1 MLLCACIGL
10 TAQAQQLPNGNF
22 DGDWEANHPYIG
34 SSNNR
39 TKGDQPVGWC
49 VANVDGMKGTL
60 ARAVAAKIDGTTGNA
75 VKLTNTDIALGQIAP
90 GYMCL
95 GTTWNTSTGLA
106 TIKNKDGGS
115 FGGYALQGYKPDAIE
130 FMYQCAGGTGT
141 VVAYLWKGTW
151 TQKSV
156 PVTTASSASGLTK
169 VDMVDR
175 DRNILG
181 IAHSEGGEGGEVTK
195 SADAEL
201 IASLQESITDAPT
214 SWTKRTIEFDYKN
227 VNAAPEKINVIFA
240 ANDYFNSDNITKN
253 NSLTVDDVKLVYY
266 SQLKSISVNGTAING
281 FAEDKYEYTVDGEY
295 TEGCLTT
302 EVKGVAATQTVAY
315 NEETGV
321 ATITVK
327 GQDWTESNCN
337 EHVYTVQFA
346 VAVAADPALASL
358 KISGEDFALTEGVTE
373 YELPYVYNKG
383 IVFEPVADEESTLGE
398 TTYNDEEKTVSI
410 SVTNGKGKET
420 VYVFR
425 FGQLDETA
433 AESGDYNGALS
444 VVLITPD
451 ATSNGLLENAAI
463 ALSKNASGTY
473 NLTLNNFAFMGM
485 TVGDIFVPNI
495 TLTDGKLEAQRTIMI
510 TSDDESAMGPMLGAL
525 PVKVS
530 AILVDTDKKA
540 AAASIDILTSETDL
554 SALFQ
559 GIHVDFVPYEVEGVG
574 VDGAEWGG
582 PQHYENVKVSG
593 RVTKETAKFLHINN
607 NYVNSEGVTE
617 EYPMTYIDMTAAT
630 VDADV
635 TVADIM
641 AGAPEKNNTLIYLP
655 ANSKLTDANTVVN
668 GKAATL
674 ALTEK
679 VTFFAPTAFEA
690 ASVHFD
696 RTFNTADNYVSS
708 FVMPFEMNV
717 SEVKGDVYKF
727 KGIDTEKNEV
737 QFEKV
742 NEGVL
747 DANKPYLVVATDAA
761 PLNAVANVNVAVTE
775 DELAQ
780 TAGNAAHIGSYT
792 VQTVTSDAN
801 ATYYGYQ
808 NGEFVKANNGTLNP
822 FRTMIKVTGAAGAN
836 VLTLKLEGTTTGIN
850 EAVSETGKAD
860 VYTLDGKCVRRGVAA
875 KEALNG
881 LAKGVYVVNGRK
893 IVK

>member
-22 DGDWEANHPYIG
+22 DGDWEANYPYIG
-34 SSNNR
+34 SNNDR
-39 TKGDQPVGWC
+39 TKGNQPVGWC
-49 VANVDGMKGTL
+49 VANVDGMKGTM

-75 VKLTNTDIALGQIAP
+75 VKLTNTDIALAQIAP

-115 FGGYALQGYKPDAIE
+115 FGGYAFQGYKPDAIE

-156 PVTTASSASGLTK
+156 PVTTASMASGLTK

-181 IAHSEGGEGGEVTK
+181 IAHSPGGEVTK

-240 ANDYFNSDNITKN
+240 ANDYFDSDNITKN

-281 FAEDKYEYTVDGEY
+281 FAEDKYEYTVDKEY

-327 GQDWTESNCN
+327 GQDWTESNRN

-346 VAVAADPALASL
+346 QPAASVPALASL
-358 KISGEDFALTEGVTE
+358 KISGEDFALTDEVTE

-383 IVFEPVADEESTLGE
+383 IVFEPVAGEASTLGE

-410 SVTNGKGKET
+410 SVTNGKDKET

-425 FGQLDETA
+425 FGTLDETA
-433 AESGDYNGALS
+433 AESGDYKGAIS
-444 VVLITPD
+444 VVLQTTE
-451 ATSNGLLENAAI
+451 ATSNGLLNNAAI
-463 ALSKNASGTY
+463 ALTKNASGTY
-473 NLTLNNFAFMGM
+473 NLTLNDFSFMGM
-485 TVGDIFVPNI
+485 LVGDIFVPNI
-495 TLTDGKLEAQRTIMI
+495 TLTDGKLEATRTIMI
-510 TSDDESAMGPMLGAL
+510 TSATEGAMGPMLGAL

-607 NYVNSEGVTE
+607 YVNSEGVTE

-655 ANSKLTDANTVVN
+655 ANSKLTDANTVVS
-668 GKAATL
+668 GKATAL

-679 VTFFAPTAFEA
+679 VALYVPVAFTAG
-690 ASVHFD
+690 SISFD
-696 RTFNTADNYVSS
+696 RTFNTEEGKVSS
-708 FVMPFEMNV
+708 FVMPFELKADNV
-717 SEVKGDVYKF
+717 EGKLYTF
-727 KGIDTEKNEV
+727 KGINGEKAEFKKLENTETLAANTPCLIVAENAHPFDGVKNV
-737 QFEKV
+737 SV
-742 NEGVL
+742 AATEGEMTNTV
-747 DANKPYLVVATDAA
+747 
-761 PLNAVANVNVAVTE
+761 
-775 DELAQ
+775 
-780 TAGNAAHIGSYT
+780 GNAAHIGAYT
-792 VQTVTSDAN
+792 TQTVTSDAT

-822 FRTMIKVTGAAGAN
+822 FRTMIKVTGTVTAQA
-836 VLTLKLEGTTTGIN
+836 LKLKLNDETTGISEATN
-850 EAVSETGKAD
+850 EAGKAD

>member
-10 TAQAQQLPNGNF
+10 TVQAQQLPNGNF

-49 VANVDGMKGTL
+49 VANVNGMKVFLTQMGETK
-60 ARAVAAKIDGTTGNA
+60 VADKVNGLSGYA

-95 GTTWNTSTGLA
+95 GTTWNTSVGTGKI
-106 TIKNKDGGS
+106 TNKDGGS

-181 IAHSEGGEGGEVTK
+181 IAHSEGGEVTK

-266 SQLKSISVNGTAING
+266 SQLKSVSVNGTAING
-281 FAEDKYEYTVDGEY
+281 FAEDKYGYTVDEEY

-327 GQDWTESNCN
+327 GQDWTESNRN

-346 VAVAADPALASL
+346 LPAAPALASL
-358 KISGEDFALTEGVTE
+358 KISGEDFALAEDVVE

-383 IVFEPVADEESTLGE
+383 IVFEPVADEASTLGDVV
-398 TTYNDEEKTVSI
+398 YNDEDKTVSI
-410 SVTNGKGKET
+410 TVKNEKGAET

-433 AESGDYNGALS
+433 AESGDYKGALS
-444 VVLITPD
+444 VVLITPE
-451 ATSNGLLENAAI
+451 ATSNGLLNNAAI
-463 ALSKNASGTY
+463 VLSKNASGTY
-473 NLTLNNFAFMGM
+473 NLTLNDFAFMGM
-485 TVGDIFVPNI
+485 PVGNIFVPNI
-495 TLTDGKLEAQRTIMI
+495 KLTDGKLEAQRTIII
-510 TSDDESAMGPMLGAL
+510 TSEEDGLGPMLGAL

-530 AILVDTDKKA
+530 VNLVDTDKKA

-554 SALFQ
+554 GDMFES
-559 GIHVDFVPYEVEGVG
+559 IHVDFVPYEMEAEA
-574 VDGAEWGG
+574 VDGIEYGG
-582 PQHYENVKVSG
+582 LQHYENVKVTG

-617 EYPMTYIDMTAAT
+617 EYPMTYIDMTNAT

-679 VTFFAPTAFEA
+679 VTFFAPTAFKA

-836 VLTLKLEGTTTGIN
+836 VLTLKLEGTTTGIS
-850 EAVSETGKAD
+850 EAASETGKTD
-860 VYTLDGKCVRRGVAA
+860 VYTIDGKCVRRGVAA
-875 KEALNG
+875 KDALNG
-881 LAKGVYVVNGRK
+881 LEKGVYVVNGRK

>member
-95 GTTWNTSTGLA
+95 GTTWNTSIGLA

-115 FGGYALQGYKPDAIE
+115 FGGYAFQGYKPDAIE

-156 PVTTASSASGLTK
+156 PVTTASAASGLTK

-181 IAHSEGGEGGEVTK
+181 IAHSHGGEGGEVTK

-201 IASLQESITDAPT
+201 IASLQESITDSPT
-214 SWTKRTIEFDYKN
+214 SWTKRTIEFYYKN

-240 ANDYFNSDNITKN
+240 ANDYFDSDNITKN

-281 FAEDKYEYTVDGEY
+281 FAEDKYEYTVDKEY

-327 GQDWTESNCN
+327 GQDWTESNRN

-346 VAVAADPALASL
+346 QPAASVPALASL
-358 KISGEDFALTEGVTE
+358 KISGEDFALTEDVVE

-383 IVFEPVADEESTLGE
+383 IVFEPVAGEASTLGE

-425 FGQLDETA
+425 FGTLDETA
-433 AESGDYNGALS
+433 AESGDYKGAIS
-444 VVLITPD
+444 VVLQTTE
-451 ATSNGLLENAAI
+451 ATSNGLLNNAAI
-463 ALSKNASGTY
+463 ALTKNASGTY
-473 NLTLNNFAFMGM
+473 NLTLNDFSFMGM
-485 TVGDIFVPNI
+485 LVGDIFVPNI
-495 TLTDGKLEAQRTIMI
+495 TLTDGKLEATRTIMI
-510 TSDDESAMGPMLGAL
+510 TSATEGAMGPMLGAL

-530 AILVDTDKKA
+530 ASLIDTDLKA
-540 AAASIDILTSETDL
+540 AAASIDILTSESPML
-554 SALFQ
+554 GSMFQ
-559 GIHVDFVPYEVEGVG
+559 GIHVDFVPYEVEAVAT
-574 VDGAEWGG
+574 DGAEWSS

-655 ANSKLTDANTVVN
+655 ANSKLTDANTVVS
-668 GKAATL
+668 GKATTL

-679 VTFFAPTAFEA
+679 VALYVPVAFTAG
-690 ASVHFD
+690 SISFD
-696 RTFNTADNYVSS
+696 RTFNTEEGKVSS
-708 FVMPFEMNV
+708 FVMPFELKADNV
-717 SEVKGDVYKF
+717 EGKLYTF
-727 KGIDTEKNEV
+727 KGINGEKAEFKKLENTETLAANTPCLIVAENAHPFDGVKNV
-737 QFEKV
+737 SV
-742 NEGVL
+742 AATEGEMTNTV
-747 DANKPYLVVATDAA
+747 
-761 PLNAVANVNVAVTE
+761 
-775 DELAQ
+775 
-780 TAGNAAHIGSYT
+780 GNAAHIGAYT
-792 VQTVTSDAN
+792 TQTVTSDAT

-822 FRTMIKVTGAAGAN
+822 FRTMIKVTGTVTAQA
-836 VLTLKLEGTTTGIN
+836 LKLKLNDETTGISEATN
-850 EAVSETGKAD
+850 EAGKAD

>member
-1 MLLCACIGL
+1 MFTANAQNVYQVQNSDFEEWEGVSYTTSGWKPTTYTGDEPLHWNSFL
-10 TAQAQQLPNGNF
+10 TGDGSLKGTAGRNQLEKSSEVRPGSTGNQSAKIFDRTVMGSIIAQGNLTTGRINMGSMKPADANGNYNF
-22 DGDWEANHPYIG
+22 TITDDDAFNQKFTGRPDAMVVWVKYVSTGGFNAKANTVLHTEGYYQDPEGNTITATVIAKAENTSIA
-34 SSNNR
+34 SSNEW
-39 TKGDQPVGWC
+39 Q
-49 VANVDGMKGTL
+49 
-60 ARAVAAKIDGTTGNA
+60 
-75 VKLTNTDIALGQIAP
+75 KLTIP
-90 GYMCL
+90 
-95 GTTWNTSTGLA
+95 
-106 TIKNKDGGS
+106 
-115 FGGYALQGYKPDAIE
+115 
-130 FMYQCAGGTGT
+130 
-141 VVAYLWKGTW
+141 
-151 TQKSV
+151 
-156 PVTTASSASGLTK
+156 
-169 VDMVDR
+169 
-175 DRNILG
+175 
-181 IAHSEGGEGGEVTK
+181 
-195 SADAEL
+195 
-201 IASLQESITDAPT
+201 
-214 SWTKRTIEFDYKN
+214 FDYKDAGRPAYALVSFATN
-227 VNAAPEKINVIFA
+227 VTPGKGTGK
-240 ANDYFNSDNITKN
+240 DYMLIDDLEYIYNYSLTSATYGAT
-253 NSLTVDDVKLVYY
+253 SLTVPAAGETADCGTLTYDEATELT
-266 SQLKSISVNGTAING
+266 LITDGAGASVDKAYD
-281 FAEDKYEYTVDGEY
+281 AESCVLTV
-295 TEGCLTT
+295 
-302 EVKGVAATQTVAY
+302 
-315 NEETGV
+315 
-321 ATITVK
+321 TVK
-327 GQDWTESNCN
+327 ADDYEVSKHSN
-337 EHVYTVQFA
+337 VYKFQFA
-346 VAVAADPALASL
+346 KPAASVPSLASL
-358 KISGEDFALTEGVTE
+358 KISGENFVLTEDVTE

-383 IVFEPVADEESTLGE
+383 IVFEPVAGEESTLGDVV
-398 TTYNDEEKTVSI
+398 YNDEDKTVSI
-410 SVTNGKGKET
+410 TVKNEKGAET

-433 AESGDYNGALS
+433 AESGDYKGALS
-444 VVLITPD
+444 VVLITPE
-451 ATSNGLLENAAI
+451 ATSNGLLNNAAI
-463 ALSKNASGTY
+463 VLSKNASGTY
-473 NLTLNNFAFMGM
+473 NLTLNDFAFMGM
-485 TVGDIFVPNI
+485 PVGNIFVPNI
-495 TLTDGKLEAQRTIMI
+495 KLTDGKLEAQRTIII
-510 TSDDESAMGPMLGAL
+510 TSEEDGLGPMLGAL

-530 AILVDTDKKA
+530 VNLVDTDKKA

-554 SALFQ
+554 GDMFES
-559 GIHVDFVPYEVEGVG
+559 IHVDFVPYEMEAEA
-574 VDGAEWGG
+574 VDGIEYGG
-582 PQHYENVKVSG
+582 LQHYENVKVTG

-607 NYVNSEGVTE
+607 NYVNTSGETE

-655 ANSKLTDANTVVN
+655 ADSKLTDANTVVN

-808 NGEFVKANNGTLNP
+808 NGEFVKANSGTLNP

-850 EAVSETGKAD
+850 EAASETGKTD
-860 VYTLDGKCVRRGVAA
+860 VYTIDGKCVRRGVAA

>member
-1 MLLCACIGL
+1 MI
-10 TAQAQQLPNGNF
+10 
-22 DGDWEANHPYIG
+22 
-34 SSNNR
+34 
-39 TKGDQPVGWC
+39 
-49 VANVDGMKGTL
+49 
-60 ARAVAAKIDGTTGNA
+60 
-75 VKLTNTDIALGQIAP
+75 
-90 GYMCL
+90 
-95 GTTWNTSTGLA
+95 
-106 TIKNKDGGS
+106 
-115 FGGYALQGYKPDAIE
+115 
-130 FMYQCAGGTGT
+130 
-141 VVAYLWKGTW
+141 AYLWKGTW
-151 TQKSV
+151 TQASV
-156 PVTTASSASGLTK
+156 PVNTASNASGLTK
-169 VDMVDR
+169 VNMIDR

-181 IAHSEGGEGGEVTK
+181 IAHAEGVTVTK

-201 IASLQESITDAPT
+201 IASLQQSITDTPT
-214 SWTKRTIEFDYKN
+214 EWTKRTVEFDYKN
-227 VNAAPEKINVIFA
+227 INAAPEKINVIFS
-240 ANDYFNSDNITKN
+240 ANDYFDSNSLVAN

-266 SQLKSISVNGTAING
+266 SQLKALNVNGTPVAG
-281 FAEDKYEYTVDGEY
+281 FATDKYDYTVDVPY
-295 TEGCLTT
+295 TESCLTT
-302 EVKGVAATQTVAY
+302 EIKGVAATQSVAY
-315 NEETGV
+315 DEETGV

-327 GQDWTESNCN
+327 GQDWTESNRN

-346 VAVAADPALASL
+346 QPAASVPALASL
-358 KISGEDFALTEGVTE
+358 KISGEDFALTDEVTE

-383 IVFEPVADEESTLGE
+383 IVFEPVAGEASTLGE

-410 SVTNGKGKET
+410 SVTNGKDKET

-425 FGQLDETA
+425 FGTLDETA
-433 AESGDYNGALS
+433 AESGDYKGAIS
-444 VVLITPD
+444 VVLQTTE
-451 ATSNGLLENAAI
+451 ATSNGLLNNAAI
-463 ALSKNASGTY
+463 ALTKNASGTY
-473 NLTLNNFAFMGM
+473 NLTLNNFSFIGM
-485 TVGDIFVPNI
+485 LVGDIFVPNI
-495 TLTDGKLEAQRTIMI
+495 TLTDGKLEATRTIMI
-510 TSDDESAMGPMLGAL
+510 TSATEGAMGPMLGAL

-655 ANSKLTDANTVVN
+655 ANSKLTDANTVVS
-668 GKAATL
+668 GKATTL

-679 VTFFAPTAFEA
+679 VALYVPVAFTAG
-690 ASVHFD
+690 SISFD
-696 RTFNTADNYVSS
+696 RTFNTEEGKVSS
-708 FVMPFEMNV
+708 FVMPFELKADNV
-717 SEVKGDVYKF
+717 EGKLYTF
-727 KGIDTEKNEV
+727 KGINGEKAEFKKLENTETLAANTPCLIVAENAHPFDGVKNV
-737 QFEKV
+737 SV
-742 NEGVL
+742 AATEGEMTNTV
-747 DANKPYLVVATDAA
+747 
-761 PLNAVANVNVAVTE
+761 
-775 DELAQ
+775 
-780 TAGNAAHIGSYT
+780 GNAAHIGAYT
-792 VQTVTSDAN
+792 TQTVTSDAT

-822 FRTMIKVTGAAGAN
+822 FRTMIKVTGTVTAQA
-836 VLTLKLEGTTTGIN
+836 LKLKLNDETTGISEATN
-850 EAVSETGKAD
+850 EAGKAD
-860 VYTLDGKCVRRGVAA
+860 VYTLDGKCVRRSVAA

>member
-1 MLLCACIGL
+1 M
-10 TAQAQQLPNGNF
+10 PNGNF

-49 VANVDGMKGTL
+49 VANVNGMKVGLGQMGETK
-60 ARAVAAKIDGTTGNA
+60 VADKVDGLSGYA
-75 VKLTNTDIALGQIAP
+75 VKLTNTNIAFGQIAP

-95 GTTWNTSTGLA
+95 GTTWNTSVGTFPI
-106 TIKNKDGGS
+106 TNKDGGS

-156 PVTTASSASGLTK
+156 PVTTASATSGLTK

-181 IAHSEGGEGGEVTK
+181 IAHSHGGEGGKVTK

-201 IASLQESITDAPT
+201 IASLQEFITDSPT

-227 VNAAPEKINVIFA
+227 ANAAPEKINVIFA

-327 GQDWTESNCN
+327 GQDWTESNRN

-346 VAVAADPALASL
+346 QPAASVPSLASL
-358 KISGEDFALTEGVTE
+358 KISGENFVLTEDVTE

-383 IVFEPVADEESTLGE
+383 IVFEPVADEESTLGDVV
-398 TTYNDEEKTVSI
+398 YNDEDKTVSI
-410 SVTNGKGKET
+410 TVKNEKGAET

-444 VVLITPD
+444 VVLITPE
-451 ATSNGLLENAAI
+451 ATSNGLLNNAAI
-463 ALSKNASGTY
+463 VLSKNASGTY

-485 TVGDIFVPNI
+485 PVGNIFVPNI
-495 TLTDGKLEAQRTIMI
+495 KLTDGKLEAQRTIII
-510 TSDDESAMGPMLGAL
+510 TSEEDGLGPMLGAL

-530 AILVDTDKKA
+530 VKLVDTDKKT

-554 SALFQ
+554 GAMFES
-559 GIHVDFVPYEVEGVG
+559 IHVDFVPYEVEAEA
-574 VDGAEWGG
+574 VDGIEWGG
-582 PQHYENVKVSG
+582 AQHYENVKVSG

-607 NYVNSEGVTE
+607 NYVNTSGETE

-850 EAVSETGKAD
+850 EAVSETGKTD
-860 VYTLDGKCVRRGVAA
+860 VYTIDGKCVRRGVAA
-875 KEALNG
+875 KDALNG
-881 LAKGVYVVNGRK
+881 LEKGVYVVNGRK

>member
-1 MLLCACIGL
+1 MFMANAQNVYQVQNSGFEEWEEVSYKAGLSTRKGSEPLHWSSFLTGTGSLKSMAGANQVEKSTEVRPGSTGKQSVKIFDRSVWGIIAQGNLTTGCINMGSP
-10 TAQAQQLPNGNF
+10 TAADANGNYNYTNTGDDNLNQRF
-22 DGDWEANHPYIG
+22 TGRPDAMVVWVKFVASGSYKAKVNTILHTDGYYQDPEGNTITATVIAKAENTSIAPSNDW
-34 SSNNR
+34 
-39 TKGDQPVGWC
+39 Q
-49 VANVDGMKGTL
+49 
-60 ARAVAAKIDGTTGNA
+60 
-75 VKLTNTDIALGQIAP
+75 KLTIP
-90 GYMCL
+90 
-95 GTTWNTSTGLA
+95 
-106 TIKNKDGGS
+106 
-115 FGGYALQGYKPDAIE
+115 
-130 FMYQCAGGTGT
+130 
-141 VVAYLWKGTW
+141 
-151 TQKSV
+151 
-156 PVTTASSASGLTK
+156 
-169 VDMVDR
+169 
-175 DRNILG
+175 
-181 IAHSEGGEGGEVTK
+181 
-195 SADAEL
+195 
-201 IASLQESITDAPT
+201 
-214 SWTKRTIEFDYKN
+214 FDYKN
-227 VNAAPEKINVIFA
+227 EGRPAYALVSFA
-240 ANDYFNSDNITKN
+240 SN
-253 NSLTVDDVKLVYY
+253 NTPGKGAVGNYMLIDDLEYIYNYSLTSATYGATSLTVPAAGETADC
-266 SQLKSISVNGTAING
+266 GTLTYD
-281 FAEDKYEYTVDGEY
+281 ES
-295 TEGCLTT
+295 TELTLTT
-302 EVKGVAATQTVAY
+302 DGAGASVEKAYDAESCVLTV
-315 NEETGV
+315 
-321 ATITVK
+321 TVK
-327 GQDWTESNCN
+327 ADDYEVSKHSN
-337 EHVYTVQFA
+337 VYKFQFA
-346 VAVAADPALASL
+346 QPAAPALASL
-358 KISGEDFALTEGVTE
+358 KISGEDFALTEDVVE

-383 IVFEPVADEESTLGE
+383 IVFEPVAGEASTLGE

-410 SVTNGKGKET
+410 SVTNGKGKKT

-425 FGQLDETA
+425 FGTLDETA
-433 AESGDYNGALS
+433 AESGDYKGAIS
-444 VVLITPD
+444 VVLQTTE
-451 ATSNGLLENAAI
+451 ATSNGLLNNAAI
-463 ALSKNASGTY
+463 ALTKNASGTY
-473 NLTLNNFAFMGM
+473 NLTLNDFSFMGM
-485 TVGDIFVPNI
+485 LVGDIFVPNI
-495 TLTDGKLEAQRTIMI
+495 TLTDGKLEATRTIMI
-510 TSDDESAMGPMLGAL
+510 TSATEGAMGPMLGAL

-530 AILVDTDKKA
+530 ASLIDTDLKA
-540 AAASIDILTSETDL
+540 AAASIDILTSESPML
-554 SALFQ
+554 GSMFQ
-559 GIHVDFVPYEVEGVG
+559 GIHVDFVPYEMEAEA
-574 VDGAEWGG
+574 VDGIEYGG
-582 PQHYENVKVSG
+582 LQHYENVKVTG

-617 EYPMTYIDMTAAT
+617 EYPMTYIDMTNAT

-850 EAVSETGKAD
+850 EAVSETGKTD
-860 VYTLDGKCVRRGVAA
+860 VYTIDGKCVRRGVAA

>member
-1 MLLCACIGL
+1 MI
-10 TAQAQQLPNGNF
+10 
-22 DGDWEANHPYIG
+22 
-34 SSNNR
+34 
-39 TKGDQPVGWC
+39 
-49 VANVDGMKGTL
+49 
-60 ARAVAAKIDGTTGNA
+60 
-75 VKLTNTDIALGQIAP
+75 
-90 GYMCL
+90 
-95 GTTWNTSTGLA
+95 
-106 TIKNKDGGS
+106 
-115 FGGYALQGYKPDAIE
+115 
-130 FMYQCAGGTGT
+130 
-141 VVAYLWKGTW
+141 AYLWKGTW
-151 TQKSV
+151 TQASV
-156 PVTTASSASGLTK
+156 PVNTASNASGLTK
-169 VDMVDR
+169 VNMIDR

-181 IAHSEGGEGGEVTK
+181 IAHEEGDTVTK

-201 IASLQESITDAPT
+201 IASLQQSITDTPT
-214 SWTKRTIEFDYKN
+214 EWTKRTVEFDYKN
-227 VNAAPEKINVIFA
+227 INAAPEKINVIFS
-240 ANDYFNSDNITKN
+240 ANDYFDSNSLVAN

-266 SQLKSISVNGTAING
+266 SQLKALAVNGTPVEG
-281 FAEDKYEYTVDGEY
+281 FATEKNDYTVDVPY

-302 EVKGVAATQTVAY
+302 EIKGVAATQSVAY
-315 NEETGV
+315 DEETGV

-327 GQDWTESNCN
+327 GQDWTESNRN

-358 KISGEDFALTEGVTE
+358 KISGENFVLTEDVTE

-383 IVFEPVADEESTLGE
+383 IVFEPVADEESTLGDVV
-398 TTYNDEEKTVSI
+398 YNDEDKTVSI
-410 SVTNGKGKET
+410 TVKSEKGKET

-607 NYVNSEGVTE
+607 NYVNTSGETE

-655 ANSKLTDANTVVN
+655 ANSKLIDANTVVS
-668 GKAATL
+668 GKATTL

-679 VTFFAPTAFEA
+679 VALYVPVAFTAG
-690 ASVHFD
+690 SISFD
-696 RTFNTADNYVSS
+696 RTFNTEEGKVSS
-708 FVMPFEMNV
+708 FVMPFELKADNV
-717 SEVKGDVYKF
+717 EGKLYTF
-727 KGIDTEKNEV
+727 KGINGENAEFKKLENTET
-737 QFEKV
+737 
-742 NEGVL
+742 L
-747 DANKPYLVVATDAA
+747 AANTPYLIVAENAHPFDGVKNVSVAA
-761 PLNAVANVNVAVTE
+761 TE
-775 DELAQ
+775 GEM
-780 TAGNAAHIGSYT
+780 TNTVGNASHIGTYT
-792 VQTVTSDAN
+792 TQTVTSDAT

-822 FRTMIKVTGAAGAN
+822 FRTMIKVTGTVTAQA
-836 VLTLKLEGTTTGIN
+836 LKLKLNDETTGISEATN
-850 EAVSETGKAD
+850 EAGKAD

>member
-49 VANVDGMKGTL
+49 VANVDGMKGTM
-60 ARAVAAKIDGTTGNA
+60 ATAVAAKIDGTTGNA
-75 VKLTNTDIALGQIAP
+75 VKLTNSKITGSQSAP

-95 GTTWNTSTGLA
+95 GTTWNTSTGLFSI
-106 TIKNKDGGS
+106 TNKDGGS
-115 FGGYALQGYKPDAIE
+115 FGGYAFQGYKPDAIE

-151 TQKSV
+151 TQTSV
-156 PVTTASSASGLTK
+156 PVTTASGASSLTK

-181 IAHSEGGEGGEVTK
+181 IAHSQGGEVTK

-227 VNAAPEKINVIFA
+227 ANAAPEKINVIFA
-240 ANDYFNSDNITKN
+240 ANDYFDSDNITVN
-253 NSLTVDDVKLVYY
+253 NSLMVDDVKLVYY

-281 FAEDKYEYTVDGEY
+281 FAEDKYEYTVDEEY
-295 TEGCLTT
+295 AEGCLTT

-327 GQDWTESNCN
+327 GQDWTESNRN

-346 VAVAADPALASL
+346 LPAAPALASL
-358 KISGEDFALTEGVTE
+358 KISGEDFALAEDVVE

-383 IVFEPVADEESTLGE
+383 IVFEPVADEESTLGDVV
-398 TTYNDEEKTVSI
+398 YNDEDKTVSI
-410 SVTNGKGKET
+410 TVKNEKGAET

-433 AESGDYNGALS
+433 AESGDYKGALS
-444 VVLITPD
+444 VVLITPE
-451 ATSNGLLENAAI
+451 ATSNGLLNNAAI
-463 ALSKNASGTY
+463 VLSKNASGTY
-473 NLTLNNFAFMGM
+473 NLTLNDFAFMGM
-485 TVGDIFVPNI
+485 PVGNIFVPNI
-495 TLTDGKLEAQRTIMI
+495 KLTDGKLEAQRTIII
-510 TSDDESAMGPMLGAL
+510 TSEEDGLGPMLGAL

-530 AILVDTDKKA
+530 VKLVDTDKKT

-554 SALFQ
+554 GAMFES
-559 GIHVDFVPYEVEGVG
+559 IHVDFVPYEVEAEA
-574 VDGAEWGG
+574 VDGIEYGG
-582 PQHYENVKVSG
+582 LQHYENVKVTG

-836 VLTLKLEGTTTGIN
+836 VLTLKLEGTTTGIS
-850 EAVSETGKAD
+850 EAASETGKTD
-860 VYTLDGKCVRRGVAA
+860 VYTIDGKCVRRGVAA
-875 KEALNG
+875 KDALNG
-881 LAKGVYVVNGRK
+881 LEKGVYVVNGRK